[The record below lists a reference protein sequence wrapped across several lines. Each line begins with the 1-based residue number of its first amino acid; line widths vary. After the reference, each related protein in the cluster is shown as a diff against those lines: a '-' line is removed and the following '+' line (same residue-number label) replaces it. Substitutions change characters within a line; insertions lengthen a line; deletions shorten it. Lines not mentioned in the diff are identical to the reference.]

1 MNYKKI
7 LQCFLLLQFGY
18 TASFAQIPCFQ
29 WVNPK
34 TTLRERFEL
43 DKLHRAKEDALGN
56 WVDQGPVKTSLNFSA
71 DKQIVLEKIN
81 YFNLKNGEKVW
92 FTNNGSQRVFSYSLA
107 DNTFKRIDKSTYA
120 GYNFNATQFIRNDTL
135 YSAGGY
141 GFWHYSNVLT
151 YFEETKGEW
160 EIIRIDSSAPKT
172 ILGGYQGYDA
182 NKDVFY
188 SGASEEET
196 LVRPIEKGFGNKLYR
211 FDFKTYSWEDL
222 GELNSA
228 LPYQT
233 QREIFWTGTYFLQWA
248 KDKLFIIDPNANKV
262 YVYEDNKQY
271 FQNNAQYFAK
281 GDTVICYWDRKANTN
296 KFSVADLLKKSK
308 PIGAFYQESNIGI
321 YVMVTIALFLL
332 AGIGYVYRNR
342 IRGLKIWSILQ
353 KRELDLLDSLMQ
365 LEEGAYLNINELNDL
380 LGLHGKSLE
389 SQRKIRMNVI
399 NQVNHKIKQR
409 FNISEAIQRISD
421 PSDNRLKLYYLKQEA
436 LKALVKN
443 R

>member
-1 MNYKKI
+1 MNTKKI
-7 LQCFLLLQFGY
+7 LRCFLLLQFGY
-18 TASFAQIPCFQ
+18 VVSFAQIPCFQ

-34 TTLRERFEL
+34 STLRERIEL
-43 DKLHRAKEDALGN
+43 NSFIRAKEDSLGN
-56 WVDQGPVKTSLNFSA
+56 WVDQGFVKSTLNFSD

-81 YFNLKNGEKVW
+81 HFNLNNGEKVW

-120 GYNFNATQFIRNDTL
+120 GYNFNATQFIRKDTL

-151 YFEETKGEW
+151 YFVESKGEW
-160 EIIRIDSSAPKT
+160 EIIRTDGSAPKT

-182 NKDVFY
+182 HKDILY

-196 LVRPIEKGFGNKLYR
+196 LGRHVEKGFGDKLYK
-211 FDFKTYSWEDL
+211 FDFKTYRWVYL

-281 GDTVICYWDRKANTN
+281 GDTVICYWDRKTNTN
-296 KFSVADLLKKSK
+296 KFSVAELLHKSK
-308 PIGAFYQESNIGI
+308 PIGAFYHESNTGI
-321 YVMVTIALFLL
+321 YVMATVALSLFI
-332 AGIGYVYRNR
+332 GIGYVYRNK
-342 IRGLKIWSILQ
+342 IRGLKIQSILQ
-353 KRELDLLDSLMQ
+353 KQELDLLNALLQ
-365 LEEGAYLNINELNDL
+365 LEEGAYLNSNELNDL

-399 NQVNHKIKQR
+399 NQVKHKIKKR
-409 FNISEAIQRISD
+409 FNISEAIQRIDD
-421 PSDNRLKLYYLKQEA
+421 PSDKRLKLYYLKQEA
-436 LKALVKN
+436 LKALVRN
-443 R
+443 G

>member
-1 MNYKKI
+1 MI
-7 LQCFLLLQFGY
+7 IQSFLLLQFCY
-18 TASFAQIPCFQ
+18 TASFAQIPSFQ

-34 TTLRERFEL
+34 SSLRERIDLERL
-43 DKLHRAKEDALGN
+43 IHSKEDILGN
-56 WVDQGPVKTSLNFSA
+56 WLDHGPVKTSLNFSD

-81 YFNLKNGEKVW
+81 YFNLNNGEKVW

-120 GYNFNATQFIRNDTL
+120 GYNFNATQFIRKDTL

-141 GFWHYSNVLT
+141 GFWNYSNVLT
-151 YFEETKGEW
+151 YFVESKGEW
-160 EIIRIDSSAPKT
+160 ELIRTDGSTPKT

-182 NKDVFY
+182 NNDIFY

-196 LVRPIEKGFGNKLYR
+196 LGKRVEKGFGNKLYK

-228 LPYQT
+228 LPYQMH
-233 QREIFWTGTYFLQWA
+233 REIFWTGTYFLQWA
-248 KDKLFIIDPNANKV
+248 KDKLFIIDPIANKV

-281 GDTVICYWDRKANTN
+281 GDTVICFWDRKANTN
-296 KFSVADLLKKSK
+296 KFSVLDLLKKSK

-321 YVMVTIALFLL
+321 YVTVTFASCLL
-332 AGIGYVYRNR
+332 AVIAYVQRNK
-342 IRGLKIWSILQ
+342 IRGLKIQSILQ
-353 KRELDLLDSLMQ
+353 KQELDLLNALLQ
-365 LEEGAYLNINELNDL
+365 LEDGAYLNSNELNDL

-409 FNISEAIQRISD
+409 FNISDAIQRIGD
-421 PSDNRLKLYYLKQEA
+421 PSDNRLKLYYLKQET
-436 LKALVKN
+436 VKTLEKN
-443 R
+443 I